1 MLMLQVD
8 PMFKQHNDKASLQDP
23 TPIETPCPHTSKST
37 SPSTHTTKQVCVT
50 VSTFIHNLILNPS
63 TDISSILENYANA
76 CWIYDLNFTRI
87 LQELCVDTGVSLGA
101 LLGDY
106 LC

>member
-63 TDISSILENYANA
+63 TDISSIL
-76 CWIYDLNFTRI
+76 
-87 LQELCVDTGVSLGA
+87 QELCVDTGVSLGA